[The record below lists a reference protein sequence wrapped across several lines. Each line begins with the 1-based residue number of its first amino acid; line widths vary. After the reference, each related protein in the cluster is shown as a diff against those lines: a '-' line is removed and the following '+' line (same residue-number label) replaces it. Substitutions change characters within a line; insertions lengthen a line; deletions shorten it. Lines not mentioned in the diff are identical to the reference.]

1 MVTPRSLER
10 GAQVLVAHQER
21 DLVELLAYARQHAP
35 ALSRTNVR
43 VQKRGGFHANQSQPA
58 DQRYHAPCSPP
69 DERPRSRVRIDR
81 RGAPPEVELDHT
93 SGGRAAKTL
102 AKTDGLRVTLV
113 LLKRASTLNPEST
126 AGGASLHV
134 LEGRVRVQAEGEQWD
149 LGPHDL
155 IVLGDNLREPVTAM
169 EEAAFLVTVA
179 WPAGAGASEHEG
191 ADKSR

>member
-69 DERPRSRVRIDR
+69 DERPRSRGRIDR
-81 RGAPPEVELDHT
+81 RGAPPEGELDHT
-93 SGGRAAKTL
+93 SGGRPAKTL
-102 AKTDGLRVTLV
+102 AKT
-113 LLKRASTLNPEST
+113 
-126 AGGASLHV
+126 GG
-134 LEGRVRVQAEGEQWD
+134 LEGS
-149 LGPHDL
+149 
-155 IVLGDNLREPVTAM
+155 
-169 EEAAFLVTVA
+169 VA
-179 WPAGAGASEHEG
+179 PPQRAP
-191 ADKSR
+191 